1 MIETGRSIEKVL
13 LIGVDSGQYDAE
25 ASMEELSELTKTA
38 GAEVAGQFLQ
48 KLSSVNN
55 ITYIGSGKLHE
66 VKEFCERHEVTL
78 LIADD
83 ELSGAQLRNIEEETG
98 VRVIDRTMLILDIFA
113 SRAQSREGKLQVEL
127 AQQKYLMPRLIGIG
141 RQLSR
146 QGGGIGTRGP
156 GESKLE
162 SDRRH
167 IRRRIQVLE
176 RQLAELSAQRART
189 RERRNKNEC
198 PSIALVGY
206 TNVGKSTLLNRLTH
220 ADVLEKDQLFATL
233 DPTARSIRLPSG
245 KKAILVDTVGFLS
258 RLPHQLIEA
267 FRSTL
272 EEASNADVILNLCDI
287 SNSSVDSQLE
297 VSRQL
302 LQELGCGGI
311 PTVTVYNKAD
321 RLEQVPKTPQNNDA
335 VFVSARTGMG
345 IERLLTVID
354 ICLSKGMDDKLK
366 IPNI

>member
-1 MIETGRSIEKVL
+1 M
-13 LIGVDSGQYDAE
+13 
-25 ASMEELSELTKTA
+25 
-38 GAEVAGQFLQ
+38 
-48 KLSSVNN
+48 
-55 ITYIGSGKLHE
+55 
-66 VKEFCERHEVTL
+66 
-78 LIADD
+78 
-83 ELSGAQLRNIEEETG
+83 
-98 VRVIDRTMLILDIFA
+98 
-113 SRAQSREGKLQVEL
+113 
-127 AQQKYLMPRLIGIG
+127 
-141 RQLSR
+141 
-146 QGGGIGTRGP
+146 
-156 GESKLE
+156 
-162 SDRRH
+162 
-167 IRRRIQVLE
+167 
-176 RQLAELSAQRART
+176 
-189 RERRNKNEC
+189 
-198 PSIALVGY
+198 
-206 TNVGKSTLLNRLTH
+206 
-220 ADVLEKDQLFATL
+220 
-233 DPTARSIRLPSG
+233 
-245 KKAILVDTVGFLS
+245 DTVGFLS